1 MRVASGR
8 WASKEEVGD
17 RGRREEE
24 GSGKRREREMN
35 AAVEEKVKEKN
46 TK

>member
-8 WASKEEVGD
+8 WTSKEEVGD

-35 AAVEEKVKEKN
+35 AAVEEKAKEKN